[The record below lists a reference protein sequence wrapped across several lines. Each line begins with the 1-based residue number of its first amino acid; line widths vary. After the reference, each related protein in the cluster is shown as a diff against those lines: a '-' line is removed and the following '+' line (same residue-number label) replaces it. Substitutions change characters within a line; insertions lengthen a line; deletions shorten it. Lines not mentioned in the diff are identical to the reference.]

1 MTGQPRLKELGD
13 PGDRRTTADAA
24 APTHGPDAAP
34 APGSDASHGP
44 DAAPGPGTPRCPDA
58 DHGRGPSPRPYGIPD
73 PYGTPD
79 APSGERLVPRRPGAG
94 PRGGA
99 DPVKALLH
107 RHRELCERAVD
118 PLEIAA
124 GLEAHGITDRT
135 AARFRHRDVFSLAEE
150 LFARV
155 PRDGDAARPAPA
167 PPPAARADWIVRALL
182 PGLLCLA
189 ALLALHLTHGRT
201 RLLTAAVGILAVASA
216 VRAALRR
223 GPLGSPGRPPA
234 TGLTGWTCWLV
245 GYALLGDGLLQ
256 VAITGGPDGPPAPD
270 GDWPLAVAPMPALAL
285 ACAPAAWTVHLFTR
299 GARRKLTA
307 SRGLEDFAA
316 SVRPLLFGTV
326 TLFLCALAALVV
338 VCASALDEPLALPG
352 TLATGAL
359 LYLARLLAVHGFTR
373 GPRTLLACAATAQAL
388 ALTTVF
394 AARLPGFTA
403 LSAPVETLVTAW
415 HPAAVP
421 TLSCGA
427 AALVLLA
434 HAARRLTRAS
444 AHSRTEHPR

>member
-1 MTGQPRLKELGD
+1 MSGLRDLRKPGD
-13 PGDRRTTADAA
+13 PGEPQEADGLGGAYASRTADDGA
-24 APTHGPDAAP
+24 G
-34 APGSDASHGP
+34 
-44 DAAPGPGTPRCPDA
+44 GPGDA
-58 DHGRGPSPRPYGIPD
+58 GGSGRTGGPGGTGGPGAGSGQRVSPRA
-73 PYGTPD
+73 T
-79 APSGERLVPRRPGAG
+79 AG
-94 PRGGA
+94 PRGAA

-155 PRDGDAARPAPA
+155 PRDGDTARPDTTAPLK
-167 PPPAARADWIVRALL
+167 ARADWIVLTLL
-182 PGLLCLA
+182 PGALCLA
-189 ALLALHLTHGRT
+189 SVLALRHTHGQT
-201 RLLTAAVGILAVASA
+201 RLLTAAVGIIALASA

-223 GPLGSPGRPPA
+223 GPLSRADRTPAPGM
-234 TGLTGWTCWLV
+234 TGWTWWLV

-270 GDWPLAVAPMPALAL
+270 GDWPLAAAPVLALAL
-285 ACAPAAWTVHLFTR
+285 ACAPAAWTTHLFTR

-316 SVRPLLFGTV
+316 SVRPLLLATV
-326 TLFLCALAALVV
+326 TLFLCALAGLLAL
-338 VCASALDEPLALPG
+338 CATALDEPLAVSG
-352 TLATGAL
+352 ALATGAL
-359 LYLARLLAVHGFTR
+359 LHLARLLTVHGFTH
-373 GPRTLLACAATAQAL
+373 GPRMLLACAATAQAL

-394 AARLPGFTA
+394 AARLPGLTP
-403 LSAPVETLVTAW
+403 LSTPVETLVTAW

-421 TLSCGA
+421 TLSCGV
-427 AALVLLA
+427 AALVLLV
-434 HAARRLTRAS
+434 HATRRLTRAS
-444 AHSRTEHPR
+444 AHSHPERAR